1 MSYAALLAADM
12 RLRILQLLSA
22 DSDYAANE
30 DVLQSAL
37 ELAGHDI
44 GIDKLRTE
52 VAWLAEQGLVTTEK
66 LSVLSIVKLT
76 RRGVD
81 VAHGRANVPGVARPA
96 PGE

>member
-1 MSYAALLAADM
+1 MSYADLLAADM

-52 VAWLAEQGLVTTEK
+52 VAWLVEQGLATTER
-66 LSVLSIVKLT
+66 LAVLNIVKLT